1 MDGQNW
7 PSWAVKWS
15 FRVHR
20 ASTSGENMESFVF
33 PWKNSQFWLMMTWL
47 LASKMIRYNAKFVF
61 KSFLVVI
68 LHFISNL
75 CLLWNA
81 LIPRVWCTRLAFCR
95 PSLAVI
101 VKILRCVWCV
111 FVLALFNWSCDRFFV
126 DFHKSSFSPVKMAIR
141 SRPSRIYLHL
151 EGFKLPLWG
160 TPVAHQIVAGN
171 SISVTWGS
179 NGSVPTMAC
188 FRYCFCWP
196 SLVRFVEFIVFP
208 QEN

>member
-1 MDGQNW
+1 
-7 PSWAVKWS
+7 
-15 FRVHR
+15 
-20 ASTSGENMESFVF
+20 
-33 PWKNSQFWLMMTWL
+33 MTWL
-47 LASKMIRYNAKFVF
+47 LASNMIRCSATFVF

-68 LHFISNL
+68 FHFISNL

-81 LIPRVWCTRLAFCR
+81 LFPRLWCTRLAFCR

-101 VKILRCVWCV
+101 IKILRCVRCV
-111 FVLALFNWSCDRFFV
+111 FVHALFNWSCDRFFV
-126 DFHKSSFSPVKMAIR
+126 DFHKSSFSQWKMTIR

-171 SISVTWGS
+171 SISVTLGS
-179 NGSVPTMAC
+179 NGSVPMMAC
-188 FRYCFCWP
+188 FHYWFRCP

-208 QEN
+208 LGKLTPEMTRLHPDD